1 MEADDPGVPKG
12 ASPSTWTLTVHLPPM
27 LPDLTSRAIGVT
39 IAGMQQAGE
48 GALDSWVAI
57 DFETASTRGA
67 PCSIGLVEVE
77 DGRIVDR
84 HTWLIRPPIFEFSG
98 FNVALHGITPEMC
111 ADAPTW
117 EDSLSRI
124 AAIAGGRPLVAHNA
138 SFDIGVIRDACD
150 AAGVSWPRLSYAC
163 TLVISRRIWPGLTTY
178 SLPFVAT
185 HLGLSAEA
193 HHDAGKDAALAA
205 EIACA
210 ALSAIGS
217 SSLAELVDYAQAVMG
232 VVEPDRWAG
241 CHSRNGSA
249 TIPTEPSPDA
259 VLRPEHPLFGKTIVF
274 TGAISV
280 PRREAQQAA
289 VDRGAIA
296 GKGVTRHTDFLVTG
310 FQDLRKLAQGASKS
324 AKLQKAEALRSSGH
338 SIEVIMESDFVQLLS
353 LDVVDPSNGHR
364 TPSGAQ
370 AVT

>member
-1 MEADDPGVPKG
+1 MQRAGT
-12 ASPSTWTLTVHLPPM
+12 AS
-27 LPDLTSRAIGVT
+27 
-39 IAGMQQAGE
+39 
-48 GALDSWVAI
+48 LDSWVAI

-67 PCSIGLVEVE
+67 PCSTGLVEVE
-77 DGRIVDR
+77 GGRIVAR

-117 EDSLSRI
+117 EDSLARI
-124 AAIAGGRPLVAHNA
+124 IAVAGGRPLVAHNA

-150 AAGVSWPRLSYAC
+150 AAGLNWPRLSYAC

-185 HLGLSAEA
+185 HLGLSADA
-193 HHDAGKDAALAA
+193 HHDAGKDAAMSAA
-205 EIACA
+205 IACA
-210 ALSAIGS
+210 AQDAIGS
-217 SSLAELVDYAQAVMG
+217 STLIGLLDHVHAAMG
-232 VVEPDRWAG
+232 VVEPDRWVG
-241 CHSRNGSA
+241 CRSRDDPA
-249 TIPTEPSPDA
+249 AIPTEPSPNA
-259 VLRPEHPLFGKTIVF
+259 VLRPEHSLFGKAIVF

-353 LDVVDPSNGHR
+353 LDVVDPSSGHR
-364 TPSGAQ
+364 APSGAQ